1 MRECTCRKCDKKF
14 YESDSNPAV
23 HYSMPATVCTQ
34 CDRWDKTPS
43 GGYVQMPT
51 GEYKRKP

>member
-23 HYSMPATVCTQ
+23 HYSMPATICSE

-43 GGYVQMPT
+43 GGYVQMPS